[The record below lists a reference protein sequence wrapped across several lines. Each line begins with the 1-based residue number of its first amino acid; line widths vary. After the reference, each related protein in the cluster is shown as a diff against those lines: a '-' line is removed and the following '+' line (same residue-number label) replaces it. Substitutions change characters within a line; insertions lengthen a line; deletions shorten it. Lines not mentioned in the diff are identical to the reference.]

1 MEKVDNE
8 FYIHWVAT
16 KSLKTFSG
24 KNYYVKRQENDRRNS
39 WTKMNFLA
47 LPKTNESLEENVGNS
62 YCA

>member
-24 KNYYVKRQENDRRNS
+24 KNYYVKRQGNDRRNS
-39 WTKMNFLA
+39 
-47 LPKTNESLEENVGNS
+47 
-62 YCA
+62 